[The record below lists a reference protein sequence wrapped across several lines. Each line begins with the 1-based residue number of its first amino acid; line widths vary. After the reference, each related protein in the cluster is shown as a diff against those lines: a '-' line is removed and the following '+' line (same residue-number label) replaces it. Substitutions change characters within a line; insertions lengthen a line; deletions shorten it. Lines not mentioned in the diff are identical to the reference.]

1 MALTTFKETVRSLCW
16 FYSQGPNSVLDI
28 TADGAVGGTVLTP
41 ADHAGRLILINNST
55 LTFILPTISAAA
67 DGAGSGPGSD
77 PNTLNN
83 VGATYN
89 FLFLGTSG
97 VSTTIKMTTATNLL
111 IGSVTAGKAGL
122 GAVHVWEPNGS
133 TDNAIVV
140 NGTTTGGVAG
150 SYVSITAVYANKYL
164 VQGTMLGT
172 STLATPFT
180 AVP

>member
-1 MALTTFKETVRSLCW
+1 MALTTFQGPVRSLGG

-28 TADGAVGGTVLTP
+28 TASATISP
-41 ADHAGRLILINNST
+41 ADHAGKLLLINNST
-55 LTFILPTISAAA
+55 LTFTLPTINA
-67 DGAGSGPGSD
+67 DTDPATSGPGAD

-83 VGATYN
+83 VGLTYH
-89 FLFLGTSG
+89 FLFLTSSG
-97 VSTTIKMTTATNLL
+97 ASTTIKMTTATNLL

-122 GAVHVWEPNGS
+122 GLVHVWEPNGS

>member
-1 MALTTFKETVRSLCW
+1 MALTTFQGPVRSLGG

-97 VSTTIKMTTATNLL
+97 VSTTIKMTTA
-111 IGSVTAGKAGL
+111 
-122 GAVHVWEPNGS
+122 VHVWEPNGS